1 MSMPGLEDGS
11 GAEKAPAASVG
22 LSIAATDESSDDG
35 FQDPKKWATGKRV
48 FHTALPALYGFVV
61 TLSTSTYSAGIE
73 QLSAEFSVSEEVA
86 LLGLSLFSLGLAL
99 GPMLAAPIS
108 ELAGR
113 KAVYVFTLPAFMLF
127 TAGAGLARDCAA
139 LIICRFFAAAFGSP
153 VLAVGAGTIAD
164 IWQMERGG
172 GLATVIVTSTFFLG
186 PAAGPVIGGYTMAS
200 RGDWRWLMWATLIGA
215 APVWIAAL
223 FSSETSVKHLRKKHA
238 ASPPAGCP
246 PSATFKTL
254 LVITLLRPLRM
265 LVLEPIV
272 AAFALYHAFVFGV
285 LYAFFDGFPYIY
297 GTVYHFRAEKAGL
310 GFVGIL
316 VGVVLAPAT
325 FVILGRIQ
333 QAATKN
339 APQSPRSPE
348 ARLYICMLSGF
359 GTPISLFWTAWSAKR
374 DVSWLVPMFAG
385 IPFGW
390 GVVCLF
396 LGGATYIVDTYGPLY
411 SASAMAANGLL
422 RYIAGAAFPLFT
434 TQMYEAL
441 GIAWATSLIGFVSVF
456 LLPIPFALFKF
467 GPKLRMKSHY
477 RPS

>member
-1 MSMPGLEDGS
+1 
-11 GAEKAPAASVG
+11 
-22 LSIAATDESSDDG
+22 
-35 FQDPKKWATGKRV
+35 
-48 FHTALPALYGFVV
+48 
-61 TLSTSTYSAGIE
+61 
-73 QLSAEFSVSEEVA
+73 
-86 LLGLSLFSLGLAL
+86 
-99 GPMLAAPIS
+99 
-108 ELAGR
+108 
-113 KAVYVFTLPAFMLF
+113 
-127 TAGAGLARDCAA
+127 
-139 LIICRFFAAAFGSP
+139 
-153 VLAVGAGTIAD
+153 
-164 IWQMERGG
+164 MERGG

-223 FSSETSVKHLRKKHA
+223 FSSETSAKHLRKKHA
-238 ASPPAGCP
+238 ASAPAGCP

-316 VGVVLAPAT
+316 VGVVLAPVT

-339 APQSPRSPE
+339 VPQSPRSPE

-359 GTPISLFWTAWSAKR
+359 GIPISLFWTAWSAKR

-396 LGGATYIVDTYGPLY
+396 VSLPGENASRTKQSVGVAKQSYLKAGRSDLHCRYVWTALLCLRHGGKRPPPLHRRRRFSAFHHTDVRGAWYCLGYFSYWLCLDFP
-411 SASAMAANGLL
+411 AANSICFIQI
-422 RYIAGAAFPLFT
+422 RP
-434 TQMYEAL
+434 Q
-441 GIAWATSLIGFVSVF
+441 TSDE
-456 LLPIPFALFKF
+456 
-467 GPKLRMKSHY
+467 KSL
-477 RPS
+477 